1 MKWTPTPESSLQDS
15 ICNDNSGNELGWV
28 SDCAD
33 RYEAYFSEPRAAVFL
48 GAYKTPRLAQQAVER
63 ELIRKWFKYE
73 WTTSKTVNTLF
84 TNNSTDC
91 LSLYDTCRF
100 TTEMSSRLARAKRE
114 FLEQL

>member
-1 MKWTPTPESSLQDS
+1 MKWTATPESSLHDS
-15 ICNDNSGNELGWV
+15 ICNDNSGNELGWI

-63 ELIRKWFKYE
+63 ELLRKWFKCHWKEYQNE
-73 WTTSKTVNTLF
+73 CVYLWVNMIYLSGVA
-84 TNNSTDC
+84 NN
-91 LSLYDTCRF
+91 RKQKPAI
-100 TTEMSSRLARAKRE
+100 LARAKRE